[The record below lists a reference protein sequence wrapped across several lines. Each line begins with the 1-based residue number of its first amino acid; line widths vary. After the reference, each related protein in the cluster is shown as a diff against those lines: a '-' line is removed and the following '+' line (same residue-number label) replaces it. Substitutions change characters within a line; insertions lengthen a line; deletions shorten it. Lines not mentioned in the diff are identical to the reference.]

1 MKKIFVPEFDKAK
14 KRSIYS
20 KEDVNPLERFVY
32 NNEPATQYDAWRESL
47 QEVIDWI
54 INEI

>member
-1 MKKIFVPEFDKAK
+1 MKKISVPEFDKAK
-14 KRSIYS
+14 KCSIYS

-54 INEI
+54 INEV

>member
-1 MKKIFVPEFDKAK
+1 MKKIFVAEFDKAK